1 MKKLFSVLI
10 ICFLLITLFSCKNQ
24 EPNTLPFPQNTKNQ
38 QNEVSKD
45 KNSLSAQQIWEKYG
59 EQTPIF
65 ICDDEFLRSFDTAV
79 EFNSVDNS
87 LDKSAVINMVKSLL
101 IGKLQSDTLLM
112 DMDIEKLLTI
122 DGQKLSPSL
131 QYLSQQCTYLNK
143 MRSGMTVHDCNAVFV
158 LPVIE
163 IDGEKAIVR
172 ADSIVTFYDKYDTM
186 TESYTRYYF
195 ELEKQNGIW
204 HFTRYSDDACGGN
217 EYVPFDLEAKLK
229 GEKVLHYIPVAFARQ
244 ALSDSNFAADYNTY
258 QHSPFSDK
266 TTLTDMVKSLFLARV
281 QAVYLQKEI
290 DFPAM
295 LSDGVSSVTQSVSN
309 FIRSVEYDAE
319 TTKSQN
325 KLIQE
330 FSLSYSFTRLNISE
344 DTAEIT
350 VTETASYTETVP
362 DPAFTEKT
370 TYELTFEKN
379 NNGLWML
386 TICNKTAYQI
396 IS

>member
-1 MKKLFSVLI
+1 MKKLIPIFI
-10 ICFLLITLFSCKNQ
+10 IILTALSLFACSNYTPDK
-24 EPNTLPFPQNTKNQ
+24 LPLPTDTPKQSSDETTDSG
-38 QNEVSKD
+38 E
-45 KNSLSAQQIWEKYG
+45 LTAQQIWEKYG

-186 TESYTRYYF
+186 TESYTKYYF

-204 HFTRYSDDACGGN
+204 RFTRYSDDACGGK

-258 QHSPFSDK
+258 QHSPFSDE